1 MARDSIPSQFPGL
14 DIGEPDTRWY
24 SRPIDANEGERE
36 NWLNSENLV
45 LRLPSLWS
53 ATPWFREQDESEAP
67 VKSFSLLKLPLLL
80 AGFGALLLFSPACKA
95 QSEVNPGHF
104 DGTDTWEGAARKPV
118 TAQGKVAQKSGT
130 LQAQSQKASTG
141 ASVQLAAVRDMSNP
155 APVSAVAV

>member
-1 MARDSIPSQFPGL
+1 MVLPAYRRERRRTRELAQFRESGPKAPLSGVLPPG
-14 DIGEPDTRWY
+14 
-24 SRPIDANEGERE
+24 
-36 NWLNSENLV
+36 
-45 LRLPSLWS
+45 
-53 ATPWFREQDESEAP
+53 FREQDESEAP

-95 QSEVNPGHF
+95 QSEVNPDHF
-104 DGTDTWEGAARKPV
+104 DGTDTWEVAARKPV

-155 APVSAVAV
+155 APVSAVAVEDKRKTAVRKSNKP